1 MLLLNLLSA
10 VVLAAPTFAAALPST
25 FLGHAFSSGAQPY
38 TLDKRELQRQA
49 AVRIALAKSRA
60 KRSARRNAGGLSE
73 LAEDDLARRN
83 IEEAYSALGVHRR
96 SFETSAS
103 TLSKRRLPRMRCFP
117 NRVGGQANADEFC
130 RAFYVGKVAYPS
142 IATASCDQVCTISC
156 PSGYTQQSN
165 DRNVFCIRNVDQC
178 NNVTCPQDPNG
189 LSGCSNG
196 ACTLTCLTR
205 GYTKSRSG
213 TSCLSFGS
221 DPNNC
226 GREGVVCP
234 RSYNGFFPPGCS
246 NGQCSL
252 TCPRG
257 SSPGTVN
264 NQPTC
269 V

>member
-1 MLLLNLLSA
+1 MLLLNLFSA
-10 VVLAAPTFAAALPST
+10 AVLAAPIFAAALPN
-25 FLGHAFSSGAQPY
+25 AFSSSGAQPY
-38 TLDKRELQRQA
+38 SLDKRELQRQA
-49 AVRIALAKSRA
+49 ALRIALAKSRA
-60 KRSARRNAGGLSE
+60 KRSARRNASGLSE

-130 RAFYVGKVAYPS
+130 RTFYVGKVAYPS
-142 IATASCDQVCTISC
+142 IATASCNQVCTISC

-165 DRNVFCIRNVDQC
+165 DRNVFCIRNVETCD
-178 NNVTCPQDPNG
+178 NVACAQDPNG

-196 ACTLTCLTR
+196 TCTLTCLTR

-226 GREGVVCP
+226 GSEGVVCP
-234 RSYNGFFPPGCS
+234 RSYNGFFPAGCRY
-246 NGQCSL
+246 GQCSL

-264 NQPTC
+264 GQPTC